1 MASAPQIY
9 SREYYQRIRDFEDEH
24 WWYVGTRAIALS
36 LLRSHA
42 ERAGGWRVLDAG
54 CGTGASLVWARGVLR
69 AGSITGVDISR
80 SALAFCRGRG
90 ERALSQSSITH
101 LPFGDR
107 CFDLVLCND
116 VLQHLPTDGAD
127 LLALKELK
135 RVLCPSGVLLLRTNS
150 RCGLPRAERPDPNFQ
165 QYTLEEVAARLE
177 AAGFDVRRATYVNF
191 FPSLYGSLKI
201 RVQRV
206 HVFRDHD
213 PVRGLYRGLTIG
225 GAALKRP
232 WLNRLLL
239 AMLIAEARYLA
250 GSGRLPFGHS
260 IMCVAVRP
268 I

>member
-116 VLQHLPTDGAD
+116 VLHPLPPGAGCP
-127 LLALKELK
+127 A
-135 RVLCPSGVLLLRTNS
+135 PSGPIPTFSSTRWRRS
-150 RCGLPRAERPDPNFQ
+150 RP
-165 QYTLEEVAARLE
+165 VSK
-177 AAGFDVRRATYVNF
+177 RRASTCGE
-191 FPSLYGSLKI
+191 P
-201 RVQRV
+201 R
-206 HVFRDHD
+206 
-213 PVRGLYRGLTIG
+213 T
-225 GAALKRP
+225 
-232 WLNRLLL
+232 
-239 AMLIAEARYLA
+239 
-250 GSGRLPFGHS
+250 
-260 IMCVAVRP
+260 
-268 I
+268 